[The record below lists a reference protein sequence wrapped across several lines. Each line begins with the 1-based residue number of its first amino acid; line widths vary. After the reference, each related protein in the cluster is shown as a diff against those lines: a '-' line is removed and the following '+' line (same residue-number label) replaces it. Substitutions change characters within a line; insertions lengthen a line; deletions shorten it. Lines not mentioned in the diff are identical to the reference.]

1 MEQGIEKKLSSLSP
15 QQREEF
21 SKAVKT
27 FIEDKDSCIFYGI
40 KYSNVDREIEKI
52 REIVFRENYGNIT
65 RSQ

>member
-21 SKAVKT
+21 SRAVKT
-27 FIEDKDSCIFYGI
+27 FIEDKDRCQFHGI